1 MKAIKMIAIVSCIL
15 LFNQCNENEPEEVV
29 CTLNYV
35 YGLHINLI
43 EKSTTNPIYGAVTII
58 ATEGN
63 HEETLENYGSN
74 SSFFGAGERQGTYVL
89 TITSVNYKTFIS
101 EPIEVDG
108 DECHVNTQSRTFE
121 LEFN

>member
-43 EKSTTNPIYGAVTII
+43 EKSTTNPISGVVTII
-58 ATEGN
+58 ASEGN
-63 HEETLENYGSN
+63 YEETLENYDSN
-74 SSFFGAGERQGTYVL
+74 GSFFGAGERQGTYVL
-89 TITSVNYKTFIS
+89 TITSANYKTFIS
-101 EPIEVDG
+101 EPIIVDG